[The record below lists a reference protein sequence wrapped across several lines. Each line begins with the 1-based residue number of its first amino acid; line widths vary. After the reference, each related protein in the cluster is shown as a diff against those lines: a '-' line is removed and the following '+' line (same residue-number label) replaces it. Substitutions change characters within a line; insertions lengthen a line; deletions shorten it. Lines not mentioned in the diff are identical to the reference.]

1 MIGEERKDREKIL
14 GGNGENTARRV
25 ERVVHEF
32 APVFDASSRILM
44 LGTMPS
50 PKSRETGFYYGHPR
64 NRFWKVLAD
73 VCGEETPVSREDKI
87 AFALRNHIAVWD
99 VLAGCEIRGAD
110 DSSIRN
116 PVPNDMNRILRAAD
130 IRAVYTTGA
139 KAAELYRRYCYPKT
153 GIEAVRLPSTS
164 PANCRMSYEELYQAY
179 AQIKTVLTHL

>member
-1 MIGEERKDREKIL
+1 MFIAYEEGVFLTMEL
-14 GGNGENTARRV
+14 V
-25 ERVVHEF
+25 QVVHD
-32 APVFDASSRILM
+32 FDPIFNKESRVLM

-73 VCGEETPVSREDKI
+73 VCREEQPQTREDKI

-116 PVPNDMNRILRAAD
+116 PVANDMSRILDAAD
-130 IRAVYTTGA
+130 IKAIFTTGT
-139 KAAELYRRYCYPKT
+139 KAAQLYKRYCYPKT
-153 GIEAVRLPSTS
+153 GIEAAVLPSTS
-164 PANCRMSYEELYQAY
+164 PANCRISYEELYRAY
-179 AQIKTVLTHL
+179 EKIAGFI